1 MTARELPSEGFQIVV
16 YPKSFS
22 LIGVYLAGDANGEL
36 SLQSGFPE

>member
-22 LIGVYLAGDANGEL
+22 LIGVYFVGDASSEL
-36 SLQSGFPE
+36 SSQSGFRE